1 VPARM
6 RDTTRRKRLQN
17 NRCCLSQ
24 NGNDL
29 TTVEREPVRSA
40 AIRAIGYEP
49 ESGTLEVEFHKGPI
63 YRFEGV
69 PEFLYRGFMAS
80 RSKGKFFH
88 TRIADRY
95 SFQQV
100 R

>member
-1 VPARM
+1 
-6 RDTTRRKRLQN
+6 
-17 NRCCLSQ
+17 
-24 NGNDL
+24 
-29 TTVEREPVRSA
+29 VEREIVRSA

-49 ESGTLEVEFHKGPI
+49 TSGVLEVEFHKGPI

-69 PEFLYRGFMAS
+69 PEFLYRGFVAS

-88 TRIADRY
+88 TRIANRY
-95 SFQQV
+95 PFQQV